1 MPLPPHLARYDALLD
16 FLVEEL
22 VREMADPETK
32 TPADHDSGGGDSR
45 LQEQADEGYI
55 PAAPAATVVST

>member
-22 VREMADPETK
+22 VREIADPEMK
-32 TPADHDSGGGDSR
+32 TPDQVITGAGADLPR
-45 LQEQADEGYI
+45 LDHTNRI
-55 PAAPAATVVST
+55 